1 MKVYFLLPVVLIF
14 INKIII
20 ILSETSEIIPI
31 YKIALSRNLSELYK
45 NSIYNLIIN
54 DLKGVGLIFN
64 TDSDINLIPYNIMTN
79 IQQYY
84 NHFDEVIPEL
94 EICEDGYSELTLN
107 YYYGGTES
115 INFIFENIGLSIP
128 MKDLFINKENKENIN
143 IFKFKTYECQENIII
158 GKNLI
163 EFLGIE
169 LKGGKNFII
178 NNNNYISKI
187 YEED

>member
-1 MKVYFLLPVVLIF
+1 MKEYLLLFTILIF

-20 ILSETSEIIPI
+20 IFSERSEIIPV

-45 NSIYNLIIN
+45 NNIYNLIIN

-64 TDSDINLIPYNIMTN
+64 PDSDINLIPYNIMIY
-79 IQQYY
+79 IQLYY
-84 NHFDEVIPEL
+84 NHFDEVVPEL
-94 EICEDGYSELTLN
+94 KISDDGYSELTLN
-107 YYYGGTES
+107 YYYGGIES

-128 MKDLFINKENKENIN
+128 MKDLFINKEEIKV
-143 IFKFKTYECQENIII
+143 FKFKTNEFQENIII

-169 LKGGKNFII
+169 LKGGKDFII
-178 NNNNYISKI
+178 NNNSYISKI
-187 YEED
+187 YEE

>member
-1 MKVYFLLPVVLIF
+1 MKVYFLLHTILIF

-20 ILSETSEIIPI
+20 IFSETSEIIPV

-45 NSIYNLIIN
+45 NTIYNLIIN

-64 TDSDINLIPYNIMTN
+64 SDSDINLIPYNIMIY

-84 NHFDEVIPEL
+84 NHFDEVVPEL
-94 EICEDGYSELTLN
+94 EKNEDGYSELILN
-107 YYYGGTES
+107 YYYGGIES

-128 MKDLFINKENKENIN
+128 MKDLFKNKEESY
-143 IFKFKTYECQENIII
+143 IFKFKTKEYQENIII

-163 EFLGIE
+163 GFLGIE
-169 LKGGKNFII
+169 LKGGKDFII

-187 YEED
+187 YEE

>member
-1 MKVYFLLPVVLIF
+1 MKVYFLLPTILIF

-20 ILSETSEIIPI
+20 IFSERSEIIPV

-45 NSIYNLIIN
+45 NNIYNLIIN

-64 TDSDINLIPYNIMTN
+64 PDSDINLIPYNIMIY
-79 IQQYY
+79 IQLYY
-84 NHFDEVIPEL
+84 NHFEEVIPEF
-94 EICEDGYSELTLN
+94 EISEDGYSELILN
-107 YYYGGTES
+107 YYYGGIES

-128 MKDLFINKENKENIN
+128 MKDLFINKEEIKV
-143 IFKFKTYECQENIII
+143 FKFKTNEFQENIII
-158 GKNLI
+158 GKELI

-169 LKGGKNFII
+169 LKGGKDFII

-187 YEED
+187 YEE